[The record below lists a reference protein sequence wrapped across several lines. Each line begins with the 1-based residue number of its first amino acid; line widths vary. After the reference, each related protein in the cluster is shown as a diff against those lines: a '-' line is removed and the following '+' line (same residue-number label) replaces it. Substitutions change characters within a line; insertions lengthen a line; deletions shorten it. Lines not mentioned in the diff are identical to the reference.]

1 MRERNREKY
10 FQQFVEPLYK
20 DAEAV
25 VNDYVALFGELI
37 ELLKKADSTEDVV
50 AWIELRRLKML
61 PLRIKIRAL
70 LETR

>member
-37 ELLKKADSTEDVV
+37 ELLKKA
-50 AWIELRRLKML
+50 IRRK
-61 PLRIKIRAL
+61 KL
-70 LETR
+70 LLGSSCDG